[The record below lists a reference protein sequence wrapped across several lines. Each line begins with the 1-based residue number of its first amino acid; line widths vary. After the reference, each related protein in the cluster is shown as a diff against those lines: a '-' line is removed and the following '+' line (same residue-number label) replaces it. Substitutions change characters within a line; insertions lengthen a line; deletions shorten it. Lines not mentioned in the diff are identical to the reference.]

1 MEILEIGHFQFVTG
15 LLQFAAGLHAGFAL
29 TDSFRNLPKKKFDQ
43 FASNWKRIS
52 DPETSNT
59 GIKKISAEEKVRSYV
74 ADINADGDLVAQKKA
89 KLSLKW
95 AVWLFGFSAVL
106 SLLPLPIFSPVN
118 WALFASYVFFLLLII
133 REYQLCMTNPD

>member
-59 GIKKISAEEKVRSYV
+59 GIKNRNNAHNRKSLGISVTWKSIGIKETNSSNKR
-74 ADINADGDLVAQKKA
+74 
-89 KLSLKW
+89 
-95 AVWLFGFSAVL
+95 
-106 SLLPLPIFSPVN
+106 
-118 WALFASYVFFLLLII
+118 AS
-133 REYQLCMTNPD
+133 